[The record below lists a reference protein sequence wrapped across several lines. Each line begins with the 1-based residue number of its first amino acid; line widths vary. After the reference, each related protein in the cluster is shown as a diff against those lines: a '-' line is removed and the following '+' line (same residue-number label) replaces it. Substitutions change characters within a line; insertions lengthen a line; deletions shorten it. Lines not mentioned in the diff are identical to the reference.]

1 MHAAALRLELRIP
14 DVRSLKEKRRRIKA
28 LMAALENSSPIGV
41 AEVGHQDE
49 WKRSTVGVAM
59 VTGQASH
66 LEQII
71 GAVQRLVLDHPGLE
85 LIEMGV
91 AYMEEP

>member
-1 MHAAALRLELRIP
+1 MHAAALCLELRIP
-14 DVRSLKEKRRRIKA
+14 DARSLKEKRRRIKA

-49 WKRSTVGVAM
+49 WKWSTIGVAA
-59 VTGQASH
+59 VTGQAAQ

-71 GAVQRLVLDHPGLE
+71 DAVHRLVLDHPGLE
-85 LIEMGV
+85 LIELGV
-91 AYMEEP
+91 SYLDES

>member
-28 LMAALENSSPIGV
+28 LMAALENSSPLGV

-49 WKRSTVGVAM
+49 WKRSTIGVAA
-59 VTGQASH
+59 VTGQAAH

-85 LIEMGV
+85 LIELGV
-91 AYMEEP
+91 AYLEES